1 MRARTIASA
10 ALHRSAFAAATLIVL
25 TLFTNAK
32 AQAPEALGPDRA
44 RLFLTRVGFAP
55 SEAEVSRW
63 ADLTQAQAV
72 DKVLAQTAR
81 VAAKPAP
88 EWVDEA
94 IVSPRDLRAMSEEA
108 RKKER
113 QKQIRHGLELRAWW
127 LDEMATTQ
135 SPLTERMTLFWH
147 NHFVSAQPKVRY
159 TQLMYRQ
166 NVLLRSHAVGNFAT
180 MLHVVAHDPAM
191 LIYLDTATNRRDAP
205 NENFAREVMELFTLG
220 EGHYSEADI
229 KEAARAF
236 SGWSLDLD
244 RATFLF
250 RPRLHDT
257 GEKTVLGRR
266 GAWQGDDVL
275 NILLEQPAT
284 AEFIVRKLW
293 LEFVSPQPDPQR
305 VRLIAQRFRSSGY
318 EIRTPLRELF
328 LQPELVQRDQDNA
341 LVKSPVEL
349 AVGLIRQA
357 GGELAHPGALA
368 LRLAGMG
375 QNLFSPPNVRGWP
388 GGDAW
393 ITTQSL
399 LARKQ
404 FLETSIVRTSAR
416 TGAPDMMRALDKSVT
431 DQGDIDPARPFARLV
446 QALAQTPA
454 VQIDPAAWLKAAG
467 TFPERAVGAQ
477 GAAHLVQNL
486 LVLPPAS
493 PVANEALG
501 LDALRAV
508 LLDPVYQLK

>member
-1 MRARTIASA
+1 
-10 ALHRSAFAAATLIVL
+10 
-25 TLFTNAK
+25 
-32 AQAPEALGPDRA
+32 
-44 RLFLTRVGFAP
+44 
-55 SEAEVSRW
+55 
-63 ADLTQAQAV
+63 
-72 DKVLAQTAR
+72 
-81 VAAKPAP
+81 
-88 EWVDEA
+88 
-94 IVSPRDLRAMSEEA
+94 
-108 RKKER
+108 
-113 QKQIRHGLELRAWW
+113 
-127 LDEMATTQ
+127 
-135 SPLTERMTLFWH
+135 
-147 NHFVSAQPKVRY
+147 
-159 TQLMYRQ
+159 
-166 NVLLRSHAVGNFAT
+166 VLLRSHAVGNFAT
-180 MLHVVAHDPAM
+180 LLHAVAHDPAM

-244 RATFLF
+244 RVTFLF
-250 RPRLHDT
+250 RPRLHDA

-305 VRLIAQRFRSSGY
+305 IRLVAQRFRSSGY
-318 EIRTPLRELF
+318 EIRTALRELF
-328 LQPELVQRDQDNA
+328 LQPELVQRDEDNA

-349 AVGLIRQA
+349 AIGLIRQA

-388 GGDAW
+388 GGNAW

-404 FLETSIVRTSAR
+404 FLETSIVRTSA
-416 TGAPDMMRALDKSVT
+416 GSNAPDMMRALDKSVI

-446 QALAQTPA
+446 QALAQTPV

-493 PVANEALG
+493 PLASEALG